1 MATDRASTTLCFV
14 AAGGVNGDLTCRMM
28 GVLRAPTPAR
38 RSPLAHSTTAR
49 LRCQIHRA
57 QQQSSPQPDLGLD
70 SILPENTVQQVLRD
84 EGATWK
90 PILYTPWL
98 TFWAF
103 FWQSLSP
110 DHSCRAALK
119 RIAAWMGR
127 RGQTIDT
134 DDTGP
139 YCKARARLPE
149 SALRRLMRW
158 LGQKTHQETAAEWRW
173 CGRRVK
179 VVDGSTV
186 SMPDTSANQQAYPQP
201 GSQKAGVGFPL
212 ARIVVVFCLAT
223 GSVLAAAIGQCQ
235 GKRTGENSLFR
246 SLWSE
251 LEPEDIVLGD
261 RYYCSYFDIAML
273 TQRGVDSVFRLHQRR
288 PCDFRRGR
296 RLGREDQIVTWM
308 RPPRPEWMD
317 EATYAQIPE
326 TMEVRQ
332 VRIHVGTPGFRTRVI
347 EIATTLLDPE
357 ESTKADLGRLFRQ
370 RWHAELDL
378 RSIKVV
384 LGMDVLRCKT
394 PEMVR
399 KEIWMTLLG
408 YNVIRAMMVEAAQ
421 KHQREPRRLS
431 FTGAWQTLVEF
442 GPGLRAGSPQERRGL
457 WRILLDTI
465 AGDEVGNRP
474 DRVEPRARK
483 RRPKPYPLLMKPRQQ
498 AKAALLK
505 AG

>member
-1 MATDRASTTLCFV
+1 M
-14 AAGGVNGDLTCRMM
+14 
-28 GVLRAPTPAR
+28 
-38 RSPLAHSTTAR
+38 AHSITPR
-49 LRCQIHRA
+49 LRFQIHRLR
-57 QQQSSPQPDLGLD
+57 QQPPPQPQLGLD
-70 SILPENTVQQVLRD
+70 GILPEATVRQVLQE

-90 PILYTPWL
+90 QILYTPWL

-103 FWQSLSP
+103 FWQTLSP
-110 DHSCRAALK
+110 DHSCRAAVK
-119 RIAAWMGR
+119 RIVAWMAR

-134 DDTGP
+134 DETSP

-149 SALRRLMRW
+149 AALHRLMRW
-158 LGQKTHQETAAEWRW
+158 LGRKTHQEATAQWRW

-186 SMPDTSANQQAYPQP
+186 SMPDTPANQRVYPQP
-201 GSQKAGVGFPL
+201 GSQKPGVGFPI

-223 GSVLAAAIGQCQ
+223 GVVLEVALGKCQ
-235 GKRTGENSLFR
+235 GKRTGENTLFR
-246 SLWSE
+246 RLWDE

-261 RYYCSYFDIAML
+261 RYYCSYFDVAML
-273 TQRGVDSVFRLHQRR
+273 KQRGVDSIFRLHQRR

-296 RLGREDQIVTWM
+296 RLGQEDQIVTWM
-308 RPPRPEWMD
+308 RPARPEWMD

-326 TMEVRQ
+326 TMAVRQ

-347 EIATTLLDPE
+347 VIATTLLDPE
-357 ESTKADLGRLFRQ
+357 EYTKADLGTVFRQ

-384 LGMDVLRCKT
+384 LGMDQLRCKT

-399 KEIWMTLLG
+399 KEIGMTLLG
-408 YNVIRAMMVEAAQ
+408 YNVIRALMAEAAQ
-421 KHQREPRRLS
+421 VHGRAPRRLS
-431 FTGAWQTLVEF
+431 FKGALQSVVEF
-442 GPGLRAGSPQERRGL
+442 APGLREGSPQERRWL
-457 WRILLDTI
+457 RTILLKSI
-465 AGDEVGNRP
+465 AGDEVGDRP

-483 RRPKPYPLLMKPRQQ
+483 RRPKPYPLMTKPRKQ

>member
-1 MATDRASTTLCFV
+1 
-14 AAGGVNGDLTCRMM
+14 
-28 GVLRAPTPAR
+28 LR
-38 RSPLAHSTTAR
+38 
-49 LRCQIHRA
+49 
-57 QQQSSPQPDLGLD
+57 QQPPPQPDLGLD
-70 SILPENTVQQVLRD
+70 GILPEATVQQILRE

-90 PILYTPWL
+90 QILYTPFL

-103 FWQSLSP
+103 FWQALSP

-119 RIAAWMGR
+119 RIAAWEGR
-127 RGQTIDT
+127 RGQAIDT

-139 YCKARARLPE
+139 DCKARARLPA

-158 LGQKTHQETAAEWRW
+158 LGRKTSQEAPAAWRW

-186 SMPDTSANQQAYPQP
+186 SMPDTPANQQAYPQL
-201 GSQKAGVGFPL
+201 GSQKPGPGFPI

-223 GSVLAAAIGQCQ
+223 GVVLEAAIGKCQ

-246 SLWSE
+246 SLWDE
-251 LEPEDIVLGD
+251 LEPEDIILGD

-273 TQRGVDSVFRLHQRR
+273 RRRGVDSVFRLHQRR

-296 RLGREDQIVTWM
+296 RLGTEDQIVTWL

-332 VRIHVGTPGFRTRVI
+332 VRIHVGTPGVRTRVI

-357 ESTKADLGRLFRQ
+357 VYTKADLGKLFRQ

-378 RSIKVV
+378 RSIKIV

-399 KEIWMTLLG
+399 KETWMTLLG
-408 YNVIRAMMVEAAQ
+408 YNVIRALMTQAAQ
-421 KHQREPRRLS
+421 EHQREPRRLS
-431 FTGAWQTLVEF
+431 FKGALQTLVEF
-442 GPGLRAGSPQERRGL
+442 APGLREGSPQERRWL
-457 WRILLDTI
+457 RTILLRSI
-465 AGDEVGNRP
+465 AGDEVGDRP
-474 DRVEPRARK
+474 DRFEPRARK

-498 AKAALLK
+498 AKEALLK
-505 AG
+505 TG